1 MAVLEEHRHR
11 HFTADE
17 VQRMLEAGIL
27 SEDEPLELLEGELVL
42 VSPQDP
48 KHVVATEKIR
58 RELERV
64 AGAHLHTRMHSP
76 IAAGPD
82 SLPEPDVALVKGG
95 IGDFAARHPAGS
107 DLVLAVE
114 VAHSSRSG
122 DRAKAAIY
130 ARAGVPV
137 YWAVDLAA
145 RHVEVRSEPRPEGSY
160 GRLETFRHDDQ
171 IPVPRTN
178 ATVAVRNL
186 LP

>member
-27 SEDEPLELLEGELVL
+27 SEDEPLELLEGELVF

-82 SLPEPDVALVKGG
+82 SLPEPDVALVKGA

-114 VAHSSRSG
+114 VAHTSQSG
-122 DRAKAAIY
+122 DRAKAGIY
-130 ARAGVPV
+130 ARAGVPI

-145 RHVEVRSEPRPEGSY
+145 RHEEVRSEPLPDGSH
-160 GRLETFRHDDQ
+160 GRLETYTEDDR
-171 IPVPRTN
+171 IPVPGTD
-178 ATVAVRNL
+178 AAVALRNL

>member
-27 SEDEPLELLEGELVL
+27 SEDEPLELLEGELVF

-64 AGAHLHTRMHSP
+64 MGEHLHTRMHSP

-82 SLPEPDVALVKGG
+82 NLPEPDVAVVKGSLN
-95 IGDFAARHPAGS
+95 DYAERHPAGS
-107 DLVLAVE
+107 DLLLAVE
-114 VAHSSRSG
+114 VARTSQSG

-137 YWAVDLAA
+137 YWAVDLAS
-145 RHVEVRSEPRPEGSY
+145 RRVEVRSDPLPGGRYS
-160 GRLETFRHDDQ
+160 RLEAYTEQDR
-171 IPVPRTN
+171 IPVPGTD
-178 ATVAVRNL
+178 AAIAVRNL